1 MEMKIESCPRCGKAG
16 SLVKFRVVNER
27 GKVFKPYFRV
37 THYSADRY
45 ATKKYHTESHY
56 IPKKQAEALLKELRK
71 ARKKQKKRKAV
82 RHEAR

>member
-1 MEMKIESCPRCGKAG
+1 MEMKIESCPKCGKAG
-16 SLVKFRVVNER
+16 SLVEFWVVN
-27 GKVFKPYFRV
+27 KKNKKYKPFYRV

-45 ATKKYHTESHY
+45 ATMKYHTKSCY
-56 IPKKQAEALLKELRK
+56 IPKKQAETLLKELRK